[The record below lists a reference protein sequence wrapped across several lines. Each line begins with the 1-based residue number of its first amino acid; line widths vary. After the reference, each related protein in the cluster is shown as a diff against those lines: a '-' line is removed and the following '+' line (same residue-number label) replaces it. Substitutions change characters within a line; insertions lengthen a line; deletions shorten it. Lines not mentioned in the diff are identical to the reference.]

1 MKKVRFCYYCFSSN
15 CIKGLLFSSKGLALR
30 PSNIFFCIP
39 LTLNFKGAGEMTK
52 QNPPLN
58 TDTVLWWLQPTN
70 EMDLASG
77 FETYLTAYCSYQNKK
92 ESENEKHKKTK
103 TVRAYAEVPEGETE
117 VWAICTGLSSGSE
130 NKQALSEALET
141 FLLAGIALFGLTAWG
156 LNPQEGLRFFHVPW
170 SVKKKGQLL
179 SKIIL
184 IFGFLSP
191 FLQF

>member
-117 VWAICTGLSSGSE
+117 VWAICT
-130 NKQALSEALET
+130 A
-141 FLLAGIALFGLTAWG
+141 
-156 LNPQEGLRFFHVPW
+156 
-170 SVKKKGQLL
+170 
-179 SKIIL
+179 
-184 IFGFLSP
+184 P
-191 FLQF
+191 FLRTRK

>member
-92 ESENEKHKKTK
+92 ESENEKHKKQKRYELTPRYQR
-103 TVRAYAEVPEGETE
+103 VRPKYGQ
-117 VWAICTGLSSGSE
+117 S
-130 NKQALSEALET
+130 ALA
-141 FLLAGIALFGLTAWG
+141 F
-156 LNPQEGLRFFHVPW
+156 PQEA
-170 SVKKKGQLL
+170 
-179 SKIIL
+179 KINKH
-184 IFGFLSP
+184 
-191 FLQF
+191 